1 MISCYKLTGME
12 LEQVAEVLAIPYLE
26 ITYRVCL
33 FVCVCV
39 CACMCGH
46 LLSEF
51 QVSEHTICMDS

>member
-39 CACMCGH
+39 CVCVYVWP
-46 LLSEF
+46 F
-51 QVSEHTICMDS
+51 TIRVSGE